1 MADDAGTEVGM
12 SFLCD
17 TIIPLG
23 PRIQGTFQL
32 NANIQTVL
40 IYRNRAILLYVNISN
55 FSILY
60 DVPGTR

>member
-1 MADDAGTEVGM
+1 MTLYEHHYLYDSQLTAGFMADDAGTEVGM

-40 IYRNRAILLYVNISN
+40 I
-55 FSILY
+55 
-60 DVPGTR
+60 